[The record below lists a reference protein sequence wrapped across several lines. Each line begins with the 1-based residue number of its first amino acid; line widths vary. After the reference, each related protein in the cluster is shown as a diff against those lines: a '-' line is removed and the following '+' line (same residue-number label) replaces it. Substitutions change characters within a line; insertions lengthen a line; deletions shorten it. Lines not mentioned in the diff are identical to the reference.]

1 MKRGLLFATIV
12 VAIVFSFWGITRL
25 GASKQSGPN
34 EAPKKPKPLVKTE
47 SVNIG
52 SISNSIELTGSVEAI
67 RIAKLASPAEGP
79 VVNCSV
85 REGDLVKAGQKI
97 LSIGRKKAADALLKS
112 ARQDVDTEKEELG
125 RIEKLVE
132 TGAIP
137 RDQLDNAKAKYAR
150 MLAQLE
156 KVKENSEDYD
166 IEAPWEGVVSRVLV
180 NDGNYVAARTVLVE
194 IFDPKSLVVR
204 MAVPESVSQEIPPEM
219 DVNVKLD
226 AHHGKSFE
234 GRVSRVYPE
243 LDRRLRTRLVEV
255 EISGEVSLTP
265 GMFARLNMN
274 VKSDSDHVVVPS
286 EAVIVTPKGV
296 RVVYVLEDCKARQRK
311 VETGIEAEGK
321 VQILSGLRPDEQIV
335 VAGNEKLRDGVEIRT
350 LSATK
355 RDGENLAAK
364 PNPCQQGS

>member
-1 MKRGLLFATIV
+1 MKRGLLLTVIV
-12 VAIVFSFWGITRL
+12 FAIVFSFWGITRP
-25 GASKQSGPN
+25 GASKQSGAS
-34 EAPKKPKPLVKTE
+34 EVPKKPKPLVKTD
-47 SVNIG
+47 SVSIG

-166 IEAPWEGVVSRVLV
+166 IEAPWDGVVSKVLV

-204 MAVPESVSQEIPPEM
+204 MAVPESVSLEISHDM

-226 AHHGKSFE
+226 AYHGKSFE
-234 GRVSRVYPE
+234 GRVSRIYPE

-255 EISGEVSLTP
+255 ELSREVSLTP
-265 GMFARLNMN
+265 GMFARLNMT

-296 RVVYVLEDCKARQRK
+296 RVAYVVEDCKAVQRK

-321 VQILSGLRPDEQIV
+321 IQILSGLKPYEQIV
-335 VAGNEKLRDGVEIRT
+335 VAGNEKLKDGVEIRT
-350 LSATK
+350 ASAPK

-364 PNPCQQGS
+364 SNPCQQGS

>member
-1 MKRGLLFATIV
+1 MKRGLLLIV
-12 VAIVFSFWGITRL
+12 AGLAIFFSFWGIAWL
-25 GASKQSGPN
+25 GASKQPGVN
-34 EAPKKPKPLVKTE
+34 EVPKKPKPLVRTE
-47 SVNIG
+47 VANIG
-52 SISNSIELTGSVEAI
+52 SISNSIELTGSVEPI

-85 REGDLVKAGQKI
+85 REGDQVRAGQKI

-112 ARQDVDTEKEELG
+112 AKQDVETEKEELG

-150 MLAQLE
+150 TLAQLE
-156 KVKENSEDYD
+156 KVRENSEDYD
-166 IEAPWEGVVSRVLV
+166 IEAPWDGVVSKVLV

-204 MAVPESVSQEIPPEM
+204 MAVPESVSQEISSEM

-226 AHHGKSFE
+226 AHHGQSFA
-234 GRVSRVYPE
+234 GRVSRMYPE

-255 EISGEVSLTP
+255 SLLKDVPLTP
-265 GMFARLNMN
+265 GMFARLEMT
-274 VKSDSDHVVVPS
+274 VKSGSENVVVPS
-286 EAVIVTPKGV
+286 EAVIVTPKGI
-296 RVVYVLEDCKARQRK
+296 RVAYVVEDCKARQRK

-321 VQILSGLRPDEQIV
+321 VQILSGLKPDEQII
-335 VAGNEKLRDGVEIRT
+335 VAGNEKLKDGVEIRT
-350 LSATK
+350 AVTPKKEGDTLNDKS
-355 RDGENLAAK
+355 
-364 PNPCQQGS
+364 NPCQ